1 MDDTAARDR
10 TGQEDQ
16 DARRPDRVLLALVGV
31 VVLLVVVALAVV
43 FTRGE
48 PAPLDENS
56 PAGVVQ
62 RYSKAVVDGDTATAQ
77 SYLTEGAKSRCRGT
91 YTGEP
96 SPARVVLI
104 STTERTDSAT
114 VKVSIV
120 RSAQGGPFGPS
131 EYETQDA
138 FSLLRV
144 NGKWM
149 IDQPPYPLLA
159 CTVMPAKQ

>member
-1 MDDTAARDR
+1 MDDTPAVEQ
-10 TGQEDQ
+10 TV
-16 DARRPDRVLLALVGV
+16 RRPDRILLTLVGV

-48 PAPLDENS
+48 PASLDEAS

-62 RYSKAVVDGDTATAQ
+62 RYSKAVIDGDTPTAQ

-96 SPARVVLI
+96 APARVVLI

-120 RSAQGGPFGPS
+120 RSSQGGPFGPS

-144 NGKWM
+144 NGKWQ
-149 IDQPPYPLLA
+149 IDQPPYPLMA
-159 CTVMPAKQ
+159 CTVVPVKQ